1 MDSASANN
9 SPQNEQRF
17 DRGARLTLAAV
28 ALLLLWPIT
37 LSLLFTSY
45 PTDGWAS
52 TTEVGFFDGPFI
64 LRYSLTGDPT
74 ALLPGDLVTAI
85 DGQPLVVGQLP
96 PLPEPLEAG
105 GA

>member
-1 MDSASANN
+1 MDSTSANN

-45 PTDGWAS
+45 PTDGW
-52 TTEVGFFDGPFI
+52 GQHDRGRLLRRPFH
-64 LRYSLTGDPT
+64 L
-74 ALLPGDLVTAI
+74 AL
-85 DGQPLVVGQLP
+85 
-96 PLPEPLEAG
+96 
-105 GA
+105 